1 MKNIVVITR
10 GYYPQMSPVSAVL
23 DKYIQLIKYKYNVQ
37 IIAIPSILNF
47 GALNDPQISVYYISN
62 SVYKLRLKCEGYY
75 RNHPNFIT
83 KSLIWLFKLRTAICS
98 YFVDDYVTKWEEDAS
113 YKALNDINKA
123 QKVDVIVSL
132 SGAITHAHF
141 AAKRFKESHPNVR
154 WITFFTDPITFQSAN
169 YYPSFFNIEKMRK
182 KRYIKELSIY
192 NSADYNILLE
202 DLYYDALNKFHQ
214 PKEKTICFKY
224 VLDDIRKSIL
234 PTNNNNDIGI
244 GCRMV
249 YAGALYKVIRNPQ
262 YMLSVISQIDDVH
275 LDMFVRYTECI
286 DIVKKYLSYHI
297 NLYPEANTQ
306 RYKEMICYEYDVLVN
321 IGNNCKNQSP
331 SKMLELLSSG
341 RPILNFYY
349 YKDSQYEMIEK
360 YPLGLNVGRDDNDA
374 VGKVRDFCKCMKG
387 KQLAFT
393 EVVRLYP
400 ENSINK
406 QKDILE
412 SLF

>member
-1 MKNIVVITR
+1 MKQIVILTR

-23 DKYIQLIKYKYNVQ
+23 DKYIQLIKQNYNIY
-37 IIAIPSILNF
+37 IIATLSKLDAEPL
-47 GALNDPQISVYYISN
+47 ADPHIKIHYISN
-62 SVYKLRLKCEGYY
+62 FVYRLRLRCDERFK
-75 RNHPNFIT
+75 NNPNILN

-98 YFVDDYVTKWEEDAS
+98 YFIDDYVTKWEEEAS
-113 YKALNDINKA
+113 YKAINDINKD
-123 QKVDVIVSL
+123 QKVDVVISL
-132 SGAITHAHF
+132 SGAITHSHF
-141 AAKRFKESHPNVR
+141 AAKRFKESHPSVR
-154 WITFFTDPITFQSAN
+154 WITFFTDPITYQSAD
-169 YYPSFFNIEKMRK
+169 YYPSIFNIEKMRK
-182 KRYIKELSIY
+182 RRYKNELSIY
-192 NSADYNILLE
+192 DSADYNILLE
-202 DLYYDALNKFHQ
+202 DLYYDALYKFHQ

-224 VLDDIRKSIL
+224 VLDDIRKSI
-234 PTNNNNDIGI
+234 PMQSNSVD
-244 GCRMV
+244 GCIRLV
-249 YAGALYKVIRNPQ
+249 YAGALYKVIRNPE
-262 YMLSVISQIDDVH
+262 YMLSIISQIDEVY
-275 LDMFVRYTECI
+275 LDMYVRSIECT
-286 DIVKKYLSYHI
+286 DIIKKYISYHI

-349 YKDSQYEMIEK
+349 NKDSQYEMIEK